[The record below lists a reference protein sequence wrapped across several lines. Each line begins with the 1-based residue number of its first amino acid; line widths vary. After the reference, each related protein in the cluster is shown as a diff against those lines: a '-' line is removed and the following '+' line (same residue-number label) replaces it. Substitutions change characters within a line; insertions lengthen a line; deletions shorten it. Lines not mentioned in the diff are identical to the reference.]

1 MSTRQP
7 AGQIQHAGAD
17 PLAAG
22 ANQKKCGTTSRH
34 RIGCVRL
41 LWLSESIKLGHLSLS
56 KRGLSP
62 IFQQTAGCTRM
73 HIEWRGRGNGSVP
86 VTLSPPQ

>member
-1 MSTRQP
+1 
-7 AGQIQHAGAD
+7 
-17 PLAAG
+17 
-22 ANQKKCGTTSRH
+22 
-34 RIGCVRL
+34 VRL

-62 IFQQTAGCTRM
+62 IFQQTAGCTRL